1 MYAQLHNRTYDDYAY
16 MEDSYQKLLK
26 KQKYKVNAKV
36 WNRVS
41 FGNVTYN
48 NKRKKIKNVSKIR
61 KK

>member
-1 MYAQLHNRTYDDYAY
+1 

-26 KQKYKVNAKV
+26 KKKYKVNDKV

-48 NKRKKIKNVSKIR
+48 NKKKED
-61 KK
+61 

>member
-1 MYAQLHNRTYDDYAY
+1 MHSCITISGETSIDVSSTLQ
-16 MEDSYQKLLK
+16 EDSYQKLLK

-48 NKRKKIKNVSKIR
+48 NKKKED
-61 KK
+61 